1 MFKKE
6 GSFEQMAVNLQHLRA
21 FHAVAGEGSIVQA
34 ARRLSLSQST
44 VSEQVRELEL
54 RHKVALLQGRKPPLE
69 LTTAGQDLFVL
80 TQKLFAVS
88 VEIDGYLTEA
98 VQPSGQEIRLASDS
112 PTYAARMVHLL
123 LAMDRNARPKVRLG
137 NANEALNW
145 LKSAEVD
152 AAICSDPIFES
163 GLHYQLLYRDELNIA
178 LHREHKLAAE
188 PSIDLAGLATD
199 CLLVR
204 EKTSRTRAAALSV
217 LAQADVEPTTI
228 LELHTRETIREAI
241 ALGVGYSF
249 FYSAECPPDPRLV
262 YRPISTPKSIFTG
275 YIICS
280 REQRR
285 TPMMTLL
292 LSVAESLLSQSP
304 LAV

>member
-1 MFKKE
+1 
-6 GSFEQMAVNLQHLRA
+6 MAVNLQHLRA
-21 FHAVAGEGSIVQA
+21 FHAVATEGSIVQA

-54 RHKVALLQGRKPPLE
+54 RHKVALLQGRKPPLA

-80 TQKLFAVS
+80 TQRLFAVS

-137 NANEALNW
+137 NANEALSW

-163 GLHYQLLYRDELNIA
+163 GLHYQLLYRDELKVA
-178 LHREHKLAAE
+178 LHSAHKLVAE
-188 PSIDLAGLATD
+188 QTIDLAELATD

-204 EKTSRTRAAALSV
+204 EKTSRTRAGALSV
-217 LAQADVEPTTI
+217 LAQADVEPIAT

-249 FYSAECPPDPRLV
+249 FYSAECPPDPRIV
-262 YRPISTPKSIFTG
+262 YRSIKTAHPVFTG
-275 YIICS
+275 YLVCS
-280 REQRR
+280 NEQRR
-285 TPMMTLL
+285 TPMMKLL
-292 LSVAESLLSQSP
+292 LSVAGSLVLQSP